1 MKSLS
6 YYHTLYKQIEQ
17 LENQCKTV
25 TYSQLPSTITCNRKS
40 KFIKQNNN
48 TNKTHKKVS

>member
-25 TYSQLPSTITCNRKS
+25 SYSQLPSTITYNRKS

>member
-25 TYSQLPSTITCNRKS
+25 TYSQLPSTINYNRKS
-40 KFIKQNNN
+40 KFIKSNNN
-48 TNKTHKKVS
+48 TNKLHKQVG

>member
-40 KFIKQNNN
+40 KFIKSNNN
-48 TNKTHKKVS
+48 TNKLHKQVG

>member
-6 YYHTLYKQIEQ
+6 YYQTLYKQIEQ

-25 TYSQLPSTITCNRKS
+25 TYSQLPSTITYNRKS

-48 TNKTHKKVS
+48 TNKSHKQVG

>member
-6 YYHTLYKQIEQ
+6 YYQTLYKQIEQ

-25 TYSQLPSTITCNRKS
+25 TYSQLPSTINYNRKS
-40 KFIKQNNN
+40 KFIKSNNN
-48 TNKTHKKVS
+48 TNKLHKQVG

>member
-25 TYSQLPSTITCNRKS
+25 TYSQLPSTINYNRKS
-40 KFIKQNNN
+40 KFIKSNNN
-48 TNKTHKKVS
+48 TNKLHHKVG

>member
-25 TYSQLPSTITCNRKS
+25 TYSQLPSTINYNRKS

-48 TNKTHKKVS
+48 TNKLHKQVG